1 MERFGVRLLEGY
13 GVTETAPVLAINTE
27 MANRAGSV
35 GRLSP
40 LMEMRLEP
48 VPGVEQGGRLFVRGP
63 NVMLGYLTAD
73 KPGVIEPPSQ
83 GWHDTGDIVAV
94 DEKGFI
100 AIRGRAKRFA
110 KVGGEMVSLSAVE
123 ALASELWPS
132 AQSGVVALPDPRK
145 GERLILV
152 TTQKDAARDAL
163 IREAKN
169 KGASEMMIP
178 AEVIVVDKLPLLAT
192 GKADYPAI
200 VDLAGKRTRKKAPG
214 LAA

>member
-1 MERFGVRLLEGY
+1 
-13 GVTETAPVLAINTE
+13 
-27 MANRAGSV
+27 
-35 GRLSP
+35 
-40 LMEMRLEP
+40 MEMRLEP

-73 KPGVIEPPSQ
+73 KPGVLQPPSE
-83 GWHDTGDIVAV
+83 GWHDTGDIVAI

-100 AIRGRAKRFA
+100 AIRGRVKRFA

-123 ALASELWPS
+123 GLASELWPF
-132 AQSGVVALPDPRK
+132 AQSAVVTLPDPRK

-178 AEVIVVDKLPLLAT
+178 SEVIVVDKLPLLGT

-200 VDLAGKRTRKKAPG
+200 AEFAAKSTQRKAPG